1 MEKYHIFNSTTN
13 ETYILYIHEIFEL
26 IRQHPEYQYY
36 KLVNNESILIHNKT
50 VLNTEFICHRINTE
64 EELRN
69 IPTIFGVELDLRDG
83 DYKQLHL
90 QHDPYFRGEC
100 FESYLKSYNHK
111 TMILNIKSERIEPL
125 CIEFMEKYSI
135 KSYFFLDSNL
145 PMIYLLNTKHNN
157 NNIACRFSEF
167 EPIESYRL
175 IKHMI
180 QWVWCDCFTSNFS
193 GKCAYGA
200 STLVSE
206 RSSQPCAIE
215 SGAEDGLRP
224 SLELRPTCGEKLV
237 FFSTPTCG
245 EVCEKSSQQLTR
257 DIYDEIKKDGT
268 KICIV
273 SPELQGRSQEIQKY
287 RYYFIENNIL
297 PDAICCKISNIIYWI

>member
-36 KLVNNESILIHNKT
+36 KYINGEPILIHNKM

-135 KSYFFLDSNL
+135 QSYFFLDTNL
-145 PMIYLLNTKHNN
+145 PMIHLLNTKHNN

-167 EPIESYRL
+167 EPIESYRS

-180 QWVWCDCFTSNFS
+180 QWVWCDCFTS
-193 GKCAYGA
+193 
-200 STLVSE
+200 
-206 RSSQPCAIE
+206 QP
-215 SGAEDGLRP
+215 
-224 SLELRPTCGEKLV
+224 
-237 FFSTPTCG
+237 
-245 EVCEKSSQQLTR
+245 LTR

-287 RYYFIENNIL
+287 RDYFVENNIL
-297 PDAICCKISNIIYWI
+297 PDAICCKIYNIIHWI